1 MKSGRLNNCCKGCQS
16 RSVNCHATCKKYAE
30 YRNLINNISAARQKE
45 TVKDTLILQRF
56 VKSRDVLLDK
66 KKHGRKWT
74 LV

>member
-1 MKSGRLNNCCKGCQS
+1 MVNGRCDSCCMKCEM
-16 RSVNCHATCKKYAE
+16 RSVNCHATCEKYAE
-30 YRNLINNISAARQKE
+30 YRKLINNISLARQKE
-45 TVKDTLILQRF
+45 VVKDTLAIQRF